1 MDNYIE
7 LREKIKRNLPELIEK
22 IELDNLIKKG
32 EIVIDDLEVNIEPDE
47 FLDNWIT
54 IQLGKTEHY
63 QKDVDEFEYQ
73 FNDICRVSIE
83 ITKLDDIYHIMNKL
97 ESDLR
102 YNFSKNIYTQNIIG
116 LKGRFHEVETV
127 IIYSMFQ
134 CLSDFIVHQDGL
146 NFNYYRKN
154 SKMRKEIIELDNWW
168 RDYQIKYWNGDRDE
182 KVETKMMI
190 RLIKIRDFLWT

>member
-1 MDNYIE
+1 MDKYIE
-7 LREKIKRNLPELIEK
+7 LKDSIERNLPGLIEK
-22 IELDNLIKKG
+22 LELDNLIKKG
-32 EIVIDDLEVNIEPDE
+32 KYNGLDIDISPDE

-54 IQLGKTEHY
+54 IQLGWKL
-63 QKDVDEFEYQ
+63 QRFIDIDEVEYE
-73 FNDICRVSIE
+73 FSDICSISVE

-116 LKGRFHEVETV
+116 LKGHFHEVEAV
-127 IIYSMFQ
+127 MIYSMFQ
-134 CLSDFIVHQDGL
+134 CLSDFIIHQDGL

-154 SKMRKEIIELDNWW
+154 SKMRREIIELDNWW
-168 RDYQIKYWNGDRDE
+168 KNYQIKYWNGDRDE
-182 KVETKMMI
+182 KIETKMMI